1 MRTIKYLTIV
11 TLLLSICVGCQER
24 ELIDL
29 TETLSNIPDDEIEI
43 IARSPSM
50 PDVNGRH
57 RPLIVE
63 SRASSE
69 TGALICNSEKL
80 LGSTYK
86 AGNGIIGDYANVG
99 FQIIDIEKV
108 KALGNNRISS
118 HYLNDKVT
126 DKFTFSDFEHL

>member
-1 MRTIKYLTIV
+1 
-11 TLLLSICVGCQER
+11 
-24 ELIDL
+24 
-29 TETLSNIPDDEIEI
+29 
-43 IARSPSM
+43 M

-118 HYLNDKVT
+118 HYLKSRINLLLVILNILPTVQALQKKYLT
-126 DKFTFSDFEHL
+126 ALA